1 MTRRIHFYPLT
12 EPVKVRDVIRA
23 AADLAGCTMEEMIS
37 LKRNHAVA
45 AWRKAAYCV
54 ARSKTR
60 RSFPFI
66 ASQFGGRDHTTIMYG
81 IKHANPALVEVLAE
95 RVGA

>member
-1 MTRRIHFYPLT
+1 MTRRIHFYPLP
-12 EPVKVRDVIRA
+12 EPPKVREVIRVA
-23 AADLAGCTMEEMIS
+23 AALAGCTVEEMIS
-37 LKRNHAVA
+37 PMRRRDISE
-45 AWRKAAYCV
+45 WRKAAYCV

-60 RSFPFI
+60 RSLPFI

-81 IKHANPALVEVLAE
+81 IKHANPALVETLAE